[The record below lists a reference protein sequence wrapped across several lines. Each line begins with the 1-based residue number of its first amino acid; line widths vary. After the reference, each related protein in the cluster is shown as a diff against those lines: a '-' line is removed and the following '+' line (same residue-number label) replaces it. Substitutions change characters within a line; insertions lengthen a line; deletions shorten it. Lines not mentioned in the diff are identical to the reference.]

1 MKEEKSQLIQEPI
14 KIQRHQDQMF
24 GYGSEGEEGVLIGDR
39 KMTDC
44 YQQVLKTKIHT
55 FGCFIL
61 GL

>member
-1 MKEEKSQLIQEPI
+1 
-14 KIQRHQDQMF
+14 MF